1 MSVAGG
7 SGGAGPFPSSSSAVG
22 ARLRRPRWGSP
33 CRCGRSAGPCAGRRQ
48 RGGGAWGAAR
58 ARARPGAPQVR
69 RGPGAQV
76 ARARL
81 GFSPPLSASAAEP
94 SPRLSVEPWFSL
106 LFLAERCRAA
116 GRGGGGAVPRPA
128 EPAYFSSFVART
140 NTCGELRS
148 AHVGQKV
155 TLYGWI
161 QYQRQ
166 GLFLVLRDFQGLTQ
180 IIIPQDEACS
190 HVKKLLSNAP
200 VESVVRVTGIVS
212 LRPPGQENPKMPT
225 GDIEVKVETAEI
237 LNSCRKLPFE
247 IKDFIKKSEALRMQY
262 RYLDLRSSQLQYN
275 LRLRSQIVMRMREYL
290 CNLHGFVDVETP
302 TLFKRTPGG
311 AKEFLVP
318 SREAGKFYS
327 LPQSPQQFKQLLMV
341 GGLDRYFQVARCYR
355 DEGSRPDRQ
364 PEFTQIDI
372 EMSFVDQGGIQRLIE
387 GLLQYSWPEERG
399 PITTPFPSVTY
410 EEALADYGTDKPD
423 TRFDMKIVDIS
434 DFSRSLGIRFV
445 QNALSYPHGTVK
457 AICIPQGMRYLKN
470 KDIESLKEAAR
481 SQPDGSLKSLLT
493 KFLGQ
498 EQQSELVQAL
508 KMQVDD
514 VVLLAAGEHKQC
526 SALGSLRV
534 ESADLLEAAGLVL
547 RDPTAFHF
555 LWVVDFPLFLP
566 KEENPTELESA
577 HHPFTAP
584 HPSDMTLLYSDPTKV
599 RSQHYDLVL
608 NGNEVGGGSIRIH
621 NAELQRFVL
630 EKVLKEDSEV
640 LSHLLDALEF
650 GAPPHGGIALGL
662 DRLISL
668 IIGAPSIRDVIAF
681 PKSFRGRDLM
691 GSAPDYVTPEELESY
706 HIQVSWPVAEAEAKK
721 N

>member
-1 MSVAGG
+1 MLPSRKLHDFRVPALQGLMFKLKSCLSWLFAHCLSVAGQNLKLIVQIR
-7 SGGAGPFPSSSSAVG
+7 F
-22 ARLRRPRWGSP
+22 
-33 CRCGRSAGPCAGRRQ
+33 RCEKSICTYIT
-48 RGGGAWGAAR
+48 WKCFDISHK
-58 ARARPGAPQVR
+58 V
-69 RGPGAQV
+69 
-76 ARARL
+76 
-81 GFSPPLSASAAEP
+81 
-94 SPRLSVEPWFSL
+94 
-106 LFLAERCRAA
+106 
-116 GRGGGGAVPRPA
+116 
-128 EPAYFSSFVART
+128 
-140 NTCGELRS
+140 
-148 AHVGQKV
+148 QKV
-155 TLYGWI
+155 ASYHVLWLKKQKNTEFLKKMFFLLCFSWI
-161 QYQRQ
+161 RQ

-180 IIIPQDEACS
+180 IILPQDEAHS

-212 LRPPGQENPKMPT
+212 SRPPGQENPKMPT
-225 GDIEVKVETAEI
+225 GDIEVKAETAEI
-237 LNSCRKLPFE
+237 LNSCKKLPFE

-262 RYLDLRSSQLQYN
+262 RYLDLRSFQLQYN
-275 LRLRSQIVMRMREYL
+275 LRLRSHIVMRMREYL

-372 EMSFVDQGGIQRLIE
+372 EMSFVDQAGIQRLIE
-387 GLLQYSWPEERG
+387 GLLQYCWPEERG
-399 PITTPFPSVTY
+399 PIVTPFPSMTY
-410 EEALADYGTDKPD
+410 KEALADYGTDKPD
-423 TRFDMKIVDIS
+423 TRFGMKIVDIS
-434 DFSRSLGIRFV
+434 DFLRRLDIQFV

-457 AICIPQGMRYLKN
+457 AICIPQGVEIMEIICR
-470 KDIESLKEAAR
+470 
-481 SQPDGSLKSLLT
+481 PDGSLKSLLT
-493 KFLGQ
+493 KFLG
-498 EQQSELVQAL
+498 EKQQSELIQVL
-508 KMQVDD
+508 NMQVDD
-514 VVLLAAGEHKQC
+514 VVLLAAGEHKQVC
-526 SALGSLRV
+526 SALGNLRL
-534 ESADLLEAAGLVL
+534 ESADLLEATGLVL

-584 HPSDMTLLYSDPTKV
+584 HPSDTSLLYSDPTKA

-608 NGNEVGGGSIRIH
+608 NGSEVGGGSIRIH
-621 NAELQRFVL
+621 SAEQQRFVL

-640 LSHLLDALEF
+640 LSHLLEALEF

-668 IIGAPSIRDVIAF
+668 IVDAPSIRDVIAF

-691 GSAPDYVTPEELESY
+691 GNAPDYVTPEELEPY
-706 HIQVSWPVAEAEAKK
+706 HIQVSWPLAERGKEKL
-721 N
+721 

>member
-1 MSVAGG
+1 MA
-7 SGGAGPFPSSSSAVG
+7 
-22 ARLRRPRWGSP
+22 L
-33 CRCGRSAGPCAGRRQ
+33 
-48 RGGGAWGAAR
+48 
-58 ARARPGAPQVR
+58 
-69 RGPGAQV
+69 
-76 ARARL
+76 
-81 GFSPPLSASAAEP
+81 
-94 SPRLSVEPWFSL
+94 PRLL
-106 LFLAERCRAA
+106 TRALHRAA
-116 GRGGGGAVPRPA
+116 ATSAPVAPDLN
-128 EPAYFSSFVART
+128 SFVVRT

-166 GLFLVLRDFQGLTQ
+166 DLFLILRDFQGLTQ
-180 IIIPQDEACS
+180 IIIPQDEAHS

-212 LRPPGQENPKMPT
+212 PRPPGQENPKMPT
-225 GDIEVKVETAEI
+225 GDIEVKAETAEI
-237 LNSCRKLPFE
+237 LNSCKKLPFE

-262 RYLDLRSSQLQYN
+262 RYLDLRSFQLQHN
-275 LRLRSQIVMRMREYL
+275 LRLRSRVVMRMREYL

-372 EMSFVDQGGIQRLIE
+372 EMSFVDQSGIQRLIE
-387 GLLQYSWPEERG
+387 GLLQYSWPEEKG
-399 PITTPFPSVTY
+399 SVTTPFPSMTY
-410 EEALADYGTDKPD
+410 EEALAEYGTDKPD
-423 TRFDMKIVDIS
+423 TRFGMKIVDVS
-434 DFSRSLGIRFV
+434 DALRQSDIQFV
-445 QNALSYPHGTVK
+445 QNALSYPRGTIR
-457 AICIPQGMRYLKN
+457 AICIPQGVRYLKN
-470 KDIESLKEAAR
+470 KDLESLKESAKFQFNQEIMEIIR
-481 SQPDGSLKSLLT
+481 RPDGSLKSLLT
-493 KFLGQ
+493 KFLG
-498 EQQSELVQAL
+498 EKQQSELIQTL
-508 KMQVDD
+508 NMQVED
-514 VVLLAAGEHKQC
+514 VVLLAAGEHKQVC
-526 SALGSLRV
+526 SALGSLRLL
-534 ESADLLEAAGLVL
+534 SANLLEAAGLAL
-547 RDPTAFHF
+547 RDPADFHF

-566 KEENPTELESA
+566 KAENPAELESA

-584 HPSDMTLLYSDPTKV
+584 HPSDASLLSSDPVKV

-621 NAELQRFVL
+621 SAEQQRFVL

-640 LSHLLDALEF
+640 LSHLLEALEF

-668 IIGAPSIRDVIAF
+668 IVDAPSIRDVIAF

-691 GSAPDYVTPEELESY
+691 ANAPDYVTPEELEPY
-706 HIQVSWPVAEAEAKK
+706 HIQVSWPFEEKEAKK

>member
-1 MSVAGG
+1 MKLFLWRCLYCCLGSSVAVL
-7 SGGAGPFPSSSSAVG
+7 S
-22 ARLRRPRWGSP
+22 
-33 CRCGRSAGPCAGRRQ
+33 C
-48 RGGGAWGAAR
+48 
-58 ARARPGAPQVR
+58 
-69 RGPGAQV
+69 
-76 ARARL
+76 
-81 GFSPPLSASAAEP
+81 LSAK
-94 SPRLSVEPWFSL
+94 VTKQFIV
-106 LFLAERCRAA
+106 FIQD
-116 GRGGGGAVPRPA
+116 
-128 EPAYFSSFVART
+128 FNSFVTRT

-148 AHVGQKV
+148 AHVGQEV

-180 IIIPQDEACS
+180 VIIPQDEAHS
-190 HVKKLLSNAP
+190 HVKQLLSNAP

-212 LRPPGQENPKMPT
+212 PRPPGQENLKMPT
-225 GDIEVKVETAEI
+225 GDIEVKAETAEI
-237 LNSCRKLPFE
+237 LNSCKKLPFE

-262 RYLDLRSSQLQYN
+262 RYLDLRSYQLQYN

-290 CNLHGFVDVETP
+290 CNLHDCM
-302 TLFKRTPGG
+302 LKG

-372 EMSFVDQGGIQRLIE
+372 EMSFVDQAGIQRLIE

-399 PITTPFPSVTY
+399 CVTTPFPSMTY
-410 EEALADYGTDKPD
+410 EEALAEYGTDKPD
-423 TRFDMKIVDIS
+423 TRFGMKIMDIS
-434 DFSRSLGIRFV
+434 DFLRRLDIQFV
-445 QNALSYPHGTVK
+445 QNALSYPRGTVK
-457 AICIPQGMRYLKN
+457 AICIPQGARYLKN
-470 KDIESLKEAAR
+470 KDLESLKTSAK
-481 SQPDGSLKSLLT
+481 SQFNQEIMEIICRPDGSLKSLLT
-493 KFLGQ
+493 KFLG
-498 EQQSELVQAL
+498 EKQQSELIQAL
-508 KMQVDD
+508 NMQVDD
-514 VVLLAAGEHKQC
+514 VVLLAAGEHKQVC
-526 SALGSLRV
+526 SALGSLRL
-534 ESADLLEAAGLVL
+534 ESADILEAAGLVL
-547 RDPTAFHF
+547 RDPAAFHF

-584 HPSDMTLLYSDPTKV
+584 HPSDTNLLYSDPTKV

-608 NGNEVGGGSIRIH
+608 NGSEVGGGSIRIH
-621 NAELQRFVL
+621 SAEQQRFVL

-640 LSHLLDALEF
+640 LSHLLEALEF

-668 IIGAPSIRDVIAF
+668 IVDAPSIRDVIAF

-691 GSAPDYVTPEELESY
+691 GSAPDYVTPEELEPY
-706 HIQVSWPVAEAEAKK
+706 HIQVSWPLAEKEAKQS
-721 N
+721 